1 MGAFDRALLGS
12 DCGILGKGDSFVEK
26 GNNVKY
32 GATKWVHSTY
42 THRCMEGCLS
52 KWDGFVNDVQFE
64 VGVGDKVRF
73 WHDRWFGEHPLK
85 EQYLALYSLVAY

>member
-1 MGAFDRALLGS
+1 MAFWV
-12 DCGILGKGDSFVEK
+12 KGTPLWRRVIMF
-26 GNNVKY
+26 KY

-64 VGVGDKVRF
+64 VGVGDKVHF

-85 EQYLALYSLVAY
+85 EQYPALYSLAAY